1 MRNSINLDN
10 TSKQEINGN
19 GFLFDDRQ
27 QQKQRALKQ
36 KDLMKFNNLEQ
47 QFVSDKKNLIKE
59 EIKNRINVRLFDGY
73 ENDTTPK
80 QSNKQDMLN

>member
-1 MRNSINLDN
+1 
-10 TSKQEINGN
+10 
-19 GFLFDDRQ
+19 
-27 QQKQRALKQ
+27 
-36 KDLMKFNNLEQ
+36 MKFNNLEQ